1 MRNMS
6 FRKMSAAMAVGAA
19 LSKTSG
25 PAVAGAMSAN
35 NFMLPSKDVAL
46 TCAPLRYAIHCSIS
60 LRANPQY
67 STYCFYV
74 AGGRSY
80 PMKTDSR
87 WGFFN
92 TIVSLRLD
100 NGERVTAHLTDLRT
114 GAHARCVE

>member
-1 MRNMS
+1 MRKL
-6 FRKMSAAMAVGAA
+6 FVTVTVCAA
-19 LSKTSG
+19 LSMTTA
-25 PAVAGAMSAN
+25 PAAAGAMSAN

-46 TCAPLRYAIHCSIS
+46 RCTPLRYSIHCSIS

-92 TIVSLRLD
+92 NIVSLHLD
-100 NGERVTAHLTDLRT
+100 NGSLVTAQLKDLRT

>member
-1 MRNMS
+1 MRKVS
-6 FRKMSAAMAVGAA
+6 VTAAVCAGLSMAP
-19 LSKTSG
+19 G
-25 PAVAGAMSAN
+25 PAAAGAMSAN

-46 TCAPLRYAIHCSIS
+46 NCAPLRYAIHCSIS

-74 AGGRSY
+74 AGGHSY

-92 TIVSLRLD
+92 NVVSLRLD
-100 NGERVTAHLTDLRT
+100 NGARVTAQLKDLRT
-114 GAHARCVE
+114 GAQARCVE

>member
-1 MRNMS
+1 MKNI
-6 FRKMSAAMAVGAA
+6 FAKAAVCVGLSMTPGAA
-19 LSKTSG
+19 
-25 PAVAGAMSAN
+25 AAGAMSAN

-46 TCAPLRYAIHCSIS
+46 SCAPLRYAIHCSIS

-87 WGFFN
+87 FGFYN
-92 TIVSLRLD
+92 NIVSLQLE
-100 NGERVTAHLTDLRT
+100 NGERVTAQIKDLRT

>member
-1 MRNMS
+1 MRNI
-6 FRKMSAAMAVGAA
+6 FAKAAVCAGLSMTPGAA
-19 LSKTSG
+19 
-25 PAVAGAMSAN
+25 AAGAMSAN

-87 WGFFN
+87 WGFYN
-92 TIVSLRLD
+92 NIVSLQLD
-100 NGERVTAHLTDLRT
+100 NGERVTAQLKDLRT

>member
-1 MRNMS
+1 MRKIFM
-6 FRKMSAAMAVGAA
+6 FAAVCAA
-19 LSKTSG
+19 LCMAPR
-25 PAVAGAMSAN
+25 PAAAGAMSAN

-87 WGFFN
+87 WGFYN
-92 TIVSLRLD
+92 NIVSLQLD
-100 NGERVTAHLTDLRT
+100 NGERVTAQLKDLRT

>member
-1 MRNMS
+1 M
-6 FRKMSAAMAVGAA
+6 RKMSVTAAVCAGLSMA
-19 LSKTSG
+19 SG
-25 PAVAGAMSAN
+25 PAAAGAMSAN

-46 TCAPLRYAIHCSIS
+46 TCTPLRYSIHCSIS

-92 TIVSLRLD
+92 NIVSLHLD
-100 NGERVTAHLTDLRT
+100 NGERVTAQLTDLRT

>member
-1 MRNMS
+1 M
-6 FRKMSAAMAVGAA
+6 RKMSVTTAVCAA
-19 LSKTSG
+19 LSMTSG
-25 PAVAGAMSAN
+25 SAVAGAMSAN

-46 TCAPLRYAIHCSIS
+46 TCRPLRYSIHCSIS

-74 AGGRSY
+74 AAGRSY
-80 PMKTDSR
+80 PMKTDYR

-92 TIVSLRLD
+92 NIVSLHLD
-100 NGERVTAHLTDLRT
+100 DGPIVTARLKDLRT

>member
-1 MRNMS
+1 MRKIS
-6 FRKMSAAMAVGAA
+6 VIAAVCAA
-19 LSKTSG
+19 LG
-25 PAVAGAMSAN
+25 MAPRPAAAGAMSAN

-46 TCAPLRYAIHCSIS
+46 TCTPLRYAIHCSIS

-87 WGFFN
+87 WGFYN
-92 TIVSLRLD
+92 NIVSLQLD
-100 NGERVTAHLTDLRT
+100 NGERVTAQLKDLRT

>member
-1 MRNMS
+1 M
-6 FRKMSAAMAVGAA
+6 RKMSVTAAVCAAFSMASEPAA
-19 LSKTSG
+19 
-25 PAVAGAMSAN
+25 AGAMSAN

-46 TCAPLRYAIHCSIS
+46 TCAPLRYTIHCSIS

-80 PMKTDSR
+80 PMKTNYR

-92 TIVSLRLD
+92 NIVSLRLD
-100 NGERVTAHLTDLRT
+100 NGERVTAQLKDLRT
-114 GAHARCVE
+114 GARTRCVE